1 MCSLGFCYV
10 PLDKPLQDVKKG
22 FHALSEHAAL
32 LHLVYK
38 GMEPDRGEY
47 LAIRFMGSEEE
58 VIFYKEHIDTPS
70 SLVSVSPVV
79 FIVPPVL
86 FLAWNGLLM
95 RRSGPV
101 LVLVMGRQ

>member
-38 GMEPDRGEY
+38 GMEPNSGEY
-47 LAIRFMGSEEE
+47 SAIGFMGDEEE
-58 VIFYKEHIDTPS
+58 VIFYEEHVDTPS
-70 SLVSVSPVV
+70 SLVSGPPVI
-79 FIVPPVL
+79 FIVLPVL
-86 FLAWNGLLM
+86 FLAWNGLLT
-95 RRSGPV
+95 RRS
-101 LVLVMGRQ
+101 